1 MMKPSSQVNSEQR
14 EESLTNSIKFKTKR
28 EKNESF
34 INKKGHEILAWGSVL
49 MSN

>member
-1 MMKPSSQVNSEQR
+1 MKPSSQVNSEQR
-14 EESLTNSIKFKTKR
+14 EEKSLTNSIKFKTKGG
-28 EKNESF
+28 KNESF